1 MSSPHWD
8 QRFFESTRGRI
19 VTLLRPG
26 SGTVDDLARELDLTD
41 NAVRM
46 HLAAL
51 GRDGLVQQRGVRR
64 GAGKPAYSYEL
75 TPEAEHLFPK
85 AYQPVLNQLLDV
97 LSESTTPEELEDLLR
112 RVGRRMATGQPAGTG
127 NTRTRIQAAVAV
139 LNELGGLAEL
149 EEHDGTFAIRG
160 YSCPL
165 AATVSGHPEV
175 CKLAETLLTEL
186 THLPIHEHCD
196 KGDPPRCHFEVLPS
210 ADGT

>member
-19 VTLLRPG
+19 VTLLRRG
-26 SGTVDDLARELDLTD
+26 SSTVDELAQELDLTD

-97 LSESTTPEELEDLLR
+97 LSERIAPEKLEDLLR
-112 RVGRRMATGQPAGTG
+112 AAGSRLATGLPAGTG
-127 NTRTRIQAAVAV
+127 DTRTRLEVAV
-139 LNELGGLAEL
+139 GVLDELGGLAEL
-149 EEHDGTFAIRG
+149 EKHDGAFVIRG

-165 AATVSGHPEV
+165 AGVVPGHPEV

-186 THLPIHEHCD
+186 TRLPIREHCD
-196 KGDPPRCHFEVLPS
+196 KGELPRCRFEVLPS